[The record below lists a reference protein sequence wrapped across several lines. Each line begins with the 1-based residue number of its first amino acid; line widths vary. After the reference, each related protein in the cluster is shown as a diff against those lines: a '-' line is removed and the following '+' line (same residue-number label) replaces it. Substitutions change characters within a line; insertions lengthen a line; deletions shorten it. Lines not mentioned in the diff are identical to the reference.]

1 MTPVIAL
8 IGRPNVG
15 KSTLFNQ
22 MTRSRDALVADLPG
36 LTRDRKYG
44 EGQYEG
50 QKFIVIDTGGLTGD
64 EVGLDAEMARQSM
77 QAVEEADIVLF
88 LVDGRAGLTA
98 GDEMIADHLRRS
110 GKRAHLVVNKTD
122 GQDPDVAAADF
133 YSLGFQST
141 FAIAAAHNRGIRTLL
156 ETLLPEPVDPEEQDQ
171 IGRAHV

>member
-1 MTPVIAL
+1 MIPVIAL
-8 IGRPNVG
+8 VGRPNVG

-22 MTRSRDALVADLPG
+22 MTRSRDALVADFPG

-44 EGQYEG
+44 EGRYEG
-50 QKFIVIDTGGLTGD
+50 QRFIVIDTGGLTGD
-64 EVGLDAEMARQSM
+64 EEGLDAEMARHSR

-98 GDEMIADHLRRS
+98 GDEVIADHLRRT

-133 YSLGFQST
+133 HSLGFEAPFQ
-141 FAIAAAHNRGIRTLL
+141 IAAAHNRGIRSML
-156 ETLLPEPVDPEEQDQ
+156 ELLLPEAGEESEEDKAD
-171 IGRAHV
+171 R